1 MDTCIHSQFKR
12 LQGLQKSQVSEQGL
26 LFQSLRF
33 RFRIP
38 RQSRMVALSLSLVC
52 GGLSWGGKAPN
63 EAAWDL

>member
-38 RQSRMVALSLSLVC
+38 EAEQD
-52 GGLSWGGKAPN
+52 GGLVTVPSLWWSELGR
-63 EAAWDL
+63 DL

>member
-33 RFRIP
+33 RFRIHEAE
-38 RQSRMVALSLSLVC
+38 QD
-52 GGLSWGGKAPN
+52 GGLVTVPSLWWSELGREGTQ
-63 EAAWDL
+63 